1 MRGILEAKFPN
12 IEFSLVDG
20 EKNNYLTRDATIH
33 ICLFDLGKLPTL
45 DYCLQELM
53 IYADWPMHT
62 VVVGTRSDVKTASED
77 IKHRVGL
84 SGLEFIQANL
94 LNSADAGIAQL
105 EKFIEQHQNV

>member
-1 MRGILEAKFPN
+1 M
-12 IEFSLVDG
+12 VDG

-33 ICLFDLGKLPTL
+33 VCLFDLGKLSTL

-77 IKHRVGL
+77 TKRKVDL

-94 LNSADAGIAQL
+94 LNEADTGVARL
-105 EKFIEQHQNV
+105 EAFIE